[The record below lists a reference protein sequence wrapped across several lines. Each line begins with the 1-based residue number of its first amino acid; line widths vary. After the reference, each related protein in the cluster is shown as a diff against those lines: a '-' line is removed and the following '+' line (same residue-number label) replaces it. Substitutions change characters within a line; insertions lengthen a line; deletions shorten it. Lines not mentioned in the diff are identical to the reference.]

1 MIVIGLTGSIGM
13 GKSTAV
19 RMFRRLGL
27 PVHDA
32 DASVHRLIGPGGA
45 AVPLVA
51 AAFPGVVCGGAVD
64 RQKLGKRVF
73 EDPAALV
80 RLEAILHPLARRS
93 ALQFLA
99 VQQRLRRPMAVLDI
113 PLLFETHGEALCDV
127 VVVVSAPAFLQRAR
141 VLHRPGMT
149 RDKLAGILARQMSDR
164 EKRERADFVIE
175 TGLHKGQALKSLRRV
190 IRELRAAG
198 RRRGARPD
206 ERGRDERGRDA

>member
-13 GKSTAV
+13 GKSTAA
-19 RMFRRLGL
+19 RMFRQLGL

-32 DASVHRLIGPGGA
+32 DASVHRLTGPGGG

-51 AAFPGVVCGGAVD
+51 AAFPGVVSGGAVD

-73 EDPAALV
+73 EDPGALA

-93 ALQFLA
+93 ALEFLA

-113 PLLFETHGEALCDV
+113 PLLFETHGEELCDV

-149 RDKLAGILARQMSDR
+149 PDKLAGILVRQMSDR
-164 EKRERADFVIE
+164 EKRQRADFVIE
-175 TGLHKGQALKSLRRV
+175 TGLHKGRALKSLRRV
-190 IRELRAAG
+190 IRELRAA
-198 RRRGARPD
+198 RRRRAARPG
-206 ERGRDERGRDA
+206 EGGRDA